1 MHILPNISWSKSNQT
16 MRLGQLIEYNM
27 ISILLEK
34 SCTKCGAK
42 TTPWPFSGKLIL
54 NISLDQQSKVLK
66 SLFLLYPKLRP
77 FEIYWN

>member
-1 MHILPNISWSKSNQT
+1 MK
-16 MRLGQLIEYNM
+16 LGQLIKYNM
-27 ISILLEK
+27 IRFLLEK

-42 TTPWPFSGKLIL
+42 TSPRPFSGKLKL
-54 NISLDQQSKVLK
+54 NISLDQQSKVLN